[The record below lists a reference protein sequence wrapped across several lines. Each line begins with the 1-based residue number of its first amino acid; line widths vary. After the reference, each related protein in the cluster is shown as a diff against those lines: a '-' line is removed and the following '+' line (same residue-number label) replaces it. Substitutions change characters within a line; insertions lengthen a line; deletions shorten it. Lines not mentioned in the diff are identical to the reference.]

1 MQHTQ
6 PWNSMLTQTSQPD
19 VGAPVDPTISAFEER
34 LPQREEV
41 ARQFA
46 KHVLAKHFAKIVTQD
61 TFLGFLR
68 LVDARE
74 RLADDQT
81 AAGFLVYQK
90 FEVVLGKRSSFL
102 KQPIS
107 DVTRNLLV
115 KSNCLFYS
123 SLPGPLLT

>member
-1 MQHTQ
+1 
-6 PWNSMLTQTSQPD
+6 MLTQTSQPD

-46 KHVLAKHFAKIVTQD
+46 KHVLAKHFAKIVTKD
-61 TFLGFLR
+61 TFLGFPR
-68 LVDARE
+68 LVDE

-90 FEVVLGKRSSFL
+90 FEVVLGKKIFFF
-102 KQPIS
+102 KTT
-107 DVTRNLLV
+107 D
-115 KSNCLFYS
+115 F
-123 SLPGPLLT
+123 